1 MTQGWYV
8 ILVRHGEAVST
19 SEHPQRPLS
28 ITGRQHAER
37 MASWFADAGYRVEEV
52 VHSDKLRARQ
62 TAKILG
68 RRLDVPPAKV
78 HQLAGLEPA
87 DDPLPMADSLEAER
101 RPLMVVGHLPYL
113 ARLASLLLVGEPDRL
128 QIRFL
133 DAGAVVLSRGPGG
146 WQLEAAVSH
155 EMVP

>member
-1 MTQGWYV
+1 
-8 ILVRHGEAVST
+8 
-19 SEHPQRPLS
+19 
-28 ITGRQHAER
+28 
-37 MASWFADAGYRVEEV
+37 
-52 VHSDKLRARQ
+52 HSDKLRARQ

-68 RRLDVPPAKV
+68 RRLDVPPSRV
-78 HQLAGLEPA
+78 HQLGGLAPA
-87 DDPLPMADSLEAER
+87 DEPLPMSDSLEAER
-101 RPLMVVGHLPYL
+101 QPLMVVGHLPYL

-146 WQLEAAVSH
+146 WQLEAVVSH